1 MNIISVRKEKERLEK
16 ENAEIGMYIQKDK
29 QKLERW
35 RENRV
40 RIERMN
46 DSINAAENL
55 AKSLMDDSQIGK
67 RFRSRTFETWD
78 KSKFQS
84 AYDFCYK
91 YANEFDKNNGDGIIL
106 MGGAGTGKTHLASAI
121 ANYLMHESLVPVK
134 FGTFANLLDKM
145 KLAFHTDKDV
155 VNQLSNVSMLI
166 IDDLGKEKYTEWAQQ
181 VLFQVIDNRYNNE
194 LPLIITTNL
203 RPEELRERF
212 GEPIVSRLM
221 EMCYGIA
228 MNGDNYRYEKAI
240 QNRRPSS
247 AESTAAAY

>member
-1 MNIISVRKEKERLEK
+1 MNIINVRKEKARLEK
-16 ENAEIGMYIQKDK
+16 ENAAIGQYIQEDK
-29 QKLERW
+29 QKLKRW
-35 RENRV
+35 RENRT
-40 RIERMN
+40 RIELLN
-46 DSINAAENL
+46 DSIQSAENW
-55 AKSLMDDSQIGK
+55 AKALMDDSQIGK

-91 YANEFDKNNGDGIIL
+91 YAKNFDKNDGDGIIL

-155 VNQLSNVSMLI
+155 VNQLSNVSILI

-194 LPLIITTNL
+194 LPIIITTNL
-203 RPEELRERF
+203 TPGELRERF
-212 GEPIVSRLM
+212 GEPIISRLM

-228 MNGDNYRYEKAI
+228 MNGENYRYEKAI
-240 QNRRPSS
+240 QNRRTGG
-247 AESTAAAY
+247 AEGTPTTD

>member
-1 MNIISVRKEKERLEK
+1 MNIISVRREKARLEK
-16 ENAEIGMYIQKDK
+16 ENAAIGQYIQEDA
-29 QKLERW
+29 QKLKMW

-40 RIERMN
+40 RMEFLEGYIQ
-46 DSINAAENL
+46 SAEEL
-55 AKSLMDDSQIGK
+55 AKALMDDSQIGK

-78 KSKFQS
+78 KSKFPS
-84 AYDFCYK
+84 AYDFCLK
-91 YANEFDKNNGDGIIL
+91 YAQEFDKNNGDGIIL

-155 VNQLSNVSMLI
+155 VKQLSEVSMLI

-194 LPLIITTNL
+194 LPIIITTNL
-203 RPEELRERF
+203 KPEELRERF

-240 QNRRPSS
+240 QNRRQGS
-247 AESTAAAY
+247 AESAAALN